1 VSWEPGLELPMRI
14 KMMMKLQKRNMN
26 KELEVVLLTSSIR
39 ESIIIFFNQKNR
51 EIERREKVRKKKK
64 EKKDSLCE
72 RDGFVRPLN

>member
-39 ESIIIFFNQKNR
+39 ESIIIFFN
-51 EIERREKVRKKKK
+51 
-64 EKKDSLCE
+64 
-72 RDGFVRPLN
+72 